1 MSLKENPGGEIKVD
15 GDILRAPEGMASYQW
30 FKDGEKIA
38 GATQREL
45 KVTAMGTYKV
55 QVTNEA
61 GCTAMLKEVVM
72 TIAGLPL
79 GKLLVQNLK
88 VYPNPAK
95 NHVKL
100 MAEGEWELDSKT
112 VSIFDLSGKN
122 VSQQIILVSANLS
135 EISLD
140 VSLLPSGTY
149 TIMVFSIDQKVLI
162 GKLIK
167 LD

>member
-1 MSLKENPGGEIKVD
+1 
-15 GDILRAPEGMASYQW
+15 
-30 FKDGEKIA
+30 
-38 GATQREL
+38 
-45 KVTAMGTYKV
+45 
-55 QVTNEA
+55 
-61 GCTAMLKEVVM
+61 
-72 TIAGLPL
+72 
-79 GKLLVQNLK
+79 
-88 VYPNPAK
+88 
-95 NHVKL
+95 